1 MTAAAFVLALAAL
14 ADDPAT
20 SYIFPA
26 GGQRGTTVDCRVGG
40 LNLSGECGFRVLGAG
55 LDAPA
60 TIRSMPTLILP
71 GPHYQNPIAQ
81 QPFDYPQDL
90 AAQIRISADAVP
102 GVRYWYCTTSEGAT
116 QLRSFVVGDL
126 PEVLEDERKT
136 RQGRP
141 QKIAL
146 PVTVNGRIYPRGDL
160 DEYEFAAKA
169 GDFLN
174 CEVLSKRLG
183 HRLDARLE
191 LFDASG
197 RSLAESEN
205 GSGGDPVLIARVPA
219 DGRYVLRIHDVAF
232 EGNQDYVYRLSVRL
246 GPSVTHVF
254 PAGGKQGDPTRLRL
268 YGPGL
273 SPEGF
278 VDRELVL
285 EETAARAASLPLGF
299 QIGTLPEV
307 LEIEPNPVGAPQKVS
322 LPAVLNGQILPVGDV
337 DCFVFS
343 AAKGQKLDFE
353 LFGQRL
359 GSPIQAVVT
368 IQDPA
373 GKQLLRQEGDGIL
386 SFSAAADGDYTVRVQ
401 ELHRETHGGSEYLYR
416 LVAAPPRPEFRLAL
430 EKDNLGIFPGQS
442 SRIKVNVVRSGGF
455 SGEIELEFRD
465 LPAGV
470 KAAPAVIPAGAKS
483 VELVFSAAADAPVGE
498 TRRAVVT
505 GGASVGGQR
514 LIRAAEVPLPGGGAP
529 GQPHAESLAL
539 TVAHPALFTI
549 ETEEVYGFA
558 NRGTVFTQRFTIT
571 RQAGFEGEIE
581 LGIADRQ
588 ARYLQGAT
596 GPTILVKA
604 GEKEALYPA
613 FLPES
618 MDLNRT
624 CRIVL
629 TGRARVRDSSGRSHA
644 VTFTTKKQIVV
655 RVSPGILSLS
665 AERDSIEA
673 VRGRTPAVT
682 LSVARTRELTGPV
695 RIEAVLPEESRGIAV
710 KPVTLPEGQETVAIP
725 VELESGAFL
734 GGDGRIFFR
743 ATGRR
748 GGHPVVAETAVRLY
762 LGPLPR

>member
-1 MTAAAFVLALAAL
+1 MTAAVFVLALTAL

-55 LDAPA
+55 IDAAA
-60 TIRSMPTLILP
+60 TIHSMPTLLLP

-90 AAQIRISADAVP
+90 AARIRISADAPP

-116 QLRSFVVGDL
+116 QLRVFVVGDL

-160 DEYEFAAKA
+160 DEYEFTAKA
-169 GDFLN
+169 GDLLN

-197 RSLAESEN
+197 RSLAASEN
-205 GSGGDPVLIARVPA
+205 GSGGDPILFAALPA

-246 GPSVTHVF
+246 GPSVSHVF
-254 PAGGKQGDPTRLRL
+254 PAGGKQGEPTRLRL

-273 SPEGF
+273 SPDGF

-285 EETAARAASLPLGF
+285 EETAARAASLPRGF

-307 LEIEPNPVGAPQKVS
+307 LEIEPNPPGAPQKVS

-337 DCFVFS
+337 DCFAFS
-343 AAKGQKLDFE
+343 AVKGQKMDFE

-359 GSPIQAVVT
+359 GSPIVAVVT
-368 IQDPA
+368 ILDPA
-373 GKQLLRQEGDGIL
+373 GKPLLRQEGDGIL
-386 SFSAAADGDYTVRVQ
+386 SFSAAADGDYTIRVQ

-442 SRIKVNVVRSGGF
+442 SKIKVRVVRSGGF
-455 SGEIELEFRD
+455 SGEIDLEFRD
-465 LPAGV
+465 LPVGV
-470 KAAPAVIPAGAKS
+470 KAGPAVIPAGAKE
-483 VELVFSAAADAPVGE
+483 VELVFSAAAEAPVGE

-505 GGASVGGQR
+505 GGASVGAQR
-514 LIRAAEVPLPGGGAP
+514 LIRAAEVPLPGGVA
-529 GQPHAESLAL
+529 GQPHVESLAL
-539 TVAHPALFTI
+539 TVAHPPLFTI

-596 GPTILVKA
+596 GPTIQVKA
-604 GEKEALYPA
+604 GEKEAFYPA

-665 AERDSIEA
+665 AERDWLEA
-673 VRGRTPAVT
+673 VPGRTAGVT
-682 LSVARTRELTGPV
+682 LSLGRTRELTGPV
-695 RIEAVLPEESRGIAV
+695 TIEALLPEETRGITV
-710 KPVTLPEGQETVAIP
+710 TPVTVPEGQESVTIP
-725 VELESGAFL
+725 LGLESGAWL
-734 GGDGRIFFR
+734 GDDGRILFR
-743 ATGRR
+743 ASSRR

-762 LGPLPR
+762 LGPAPR